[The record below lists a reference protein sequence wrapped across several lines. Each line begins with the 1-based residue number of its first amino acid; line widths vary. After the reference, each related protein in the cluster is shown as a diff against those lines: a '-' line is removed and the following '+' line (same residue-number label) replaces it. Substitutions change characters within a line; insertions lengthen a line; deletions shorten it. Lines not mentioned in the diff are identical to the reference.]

1 MYLKYKGSTVR
12 IIITLFFIFVLVS
25 CTNNYGDTNTN
36 DDAINKTDIKND
48 NTVITNIENS
58 SLLEDNSNPLIFNK
72 INPSIVYDNSQ
83 DKIDI
88 RHDNTAISINLF
100 GDDESDLTLI
110 MNGSVVS
117 KGFDGRFNY
126 TYEVDLKSA
135 LKRIS
140 VFSNDANRQIL
151 ILPATTE
158 EYLTYNA
165 ILFDDSGFLHTYM
178 FEIAEWH
185 CGGIESITANT
196 KADAN
201 AIKVIDNTGK
211 SCSTHIYLIDGE
223 YIKEDPKSFSFTDI
237 VEKHEKKTH
246 KIFTFDINGD
256 GIDDKVITHINKLNS
271 SGSGYQ
277 GNDLVIYLGVTNDKY
292 MLSLNS
298 INYTQDGLFYFSSL
312 SPRTNSTGFILSTY
326 FGSRGY
332 PYKDYYF
339 TLDNDQWK
347 IAKVIVK
354 GYMGDNAFYC
364 EHLTD
369 YNVSNPTAEPENLEV
384 QNSENDILNQC
395 PAPPT
400 KYTVISEKAEILTE
414 GFESRSSPNYYIK
427 DDSIEAVNQNE
438 DWVKVS
444 YKNGTKFGWVDKR
457 NLKSIPN

>member
-1 MYLKYKGSTVR
+1 
-12 IIITLFFIFVLVS
+12 
-25 CTNNYGDTNTN
+25 
-36 DDAINKTDIKND
+36 
-48 NTVITNIENS
+48 
-58 SLLEDNSNPLIFNK
+58 
-72 INPSIVYDNSQ
+72 
-83 DKIDI
+83 
-88 RHDNTAISINLF
+88 
-100 GDDESDLTLI
+100 
-110 MNGSVVS
+110 
-117 KGFDGRFNY
+117 
-126 TYEVDLKSA
+126 
-135 LKRIS
+135 
-140 VFSNDANRQIL
+140 
-151 ILPATTE
+151 
-158 EYLTYNA
+158 
-165 ILFDDSGFLHTYM
+165 M

-277 GNDLVIYLGVTNDKY
+277 GNDLVVYLGVPNDKY

-298 INYTQDGLFYFSSL
+298 INYTEDGLFYFSSL

-339 TLDNDQWK
+339 TLDNDEWK

-354 GYMGDNAFYC
+354 GYMGNNAFYC

-369 YNVSNPTAEPENLEV
+369 YNVSSPTAEPEDLEV
-384 QNSENDILNQC
+384 QNSENDILGQC
-395 PAPPT
+395 PSPPT

-414 GFESRSSPNYYIK
+414 DFESRSSPNYYIK
-427 DDSIEAVNQNE
+427 GDSIEAVNQNE
-438 DWVKVS
+438 DWVQVS
-444 YKNGTKFGWVDKR
+444 YKNGTKFGWIDKR
-457 NLKSIPN
+457 DLTPIPN